1 MFSKPKYQE
10 IDHLTIKLVVGII
23 ALSLAPLTSFFAT
36 HSITS
41 ISASYYEGGWS
52 QSIFIG
58 FLFAIA
64 AFLLAYNGYSKW
76 DMLLSRV
83 ASAAAL
89 GVAMFPCECANQ
101 SKLGPHVKGI
111 SAVTVHGISATA
123 MFLTLVYF
131 CYSFYQIARSKART
145 KANNQANRRAC
156 VYVGCGIL
164 ILVSILTLAFD
175 HFSKGILS
183 SHIPRLTFWGESTA
197 LVAFGFSWL
206 TASRILPLLT
216 QHDERFWVV
225 TDRPTN

>member
-1 MFSKPKYQE
+1 MFSTPKHQE

-64 AFLLAYNGYSKW
+64 AFLLAYNGYSKP

-83 ASAAAL
+83 ASVAAL
-89 GVAMFPCECANQ
+89 GVAMFPCECAIQ
-101 SKLGPHVKGI
+101 SQLVPYVEGI

-131 CYSFYQIARSKART
+131 CYSFYKIARDKART
-145 KANNQANRRAC
+145 DANKKANSRAC

-164 ILVSILTLAFD
+164 IVVSILTLAFD

-183 SHIPRLTFWGESTA
+183 SRIPRLTFWGESTA

-206 TASRILPLLT
+206 TASRILPMLT
-216 QHDERFWVV
+216 RKDERFWS
-225 TDRPTN
+225 DRPKN

>member
-1 MFSKPKYQE
+1 MFSEPKHQE

-41 ISASYYEGGWS
+41 ISASYYEEGPS

-64 AFLLAYNGYSKW
+64 AFLLAYNGFSQPDMVLSKI
-76 DMLLSRV
+76 
-83 ASAAAL
+83 ASVAAL

-101 SKLGPHVKGI
+101 TQLIPNVKGI
-111 SAVTVHGISATA
+111 SGAMVHGISATA
-123 MFLTLVYF
+123 MFMTLVYF
-131 CYSFYQIARSKART
+131 CYSFYQIALAKARNEGN
-145 KANNQANRRAC
+145 KQANRRAC
-156 VYVGCGIL
+156 VYVGCGLL
-164 ILVSILTLAFD
+164 IVVSILTLVFD

-183 SHIPRLTFWGESTA
+183 SRIPRLTFWAETTA

-206 TASRILPLLT
+206 TASRILPGLT
-216 QHDERFWVV
+216 RHGEWFWN
-225 TDRPTN
+225 DSPTH